1 MTNLYR
7 RSIDV
12 HVVYLRMMLGAVA
25 IAIGLVAAAIL
36 RVAQLLLP
44 RRSTESRAVVD
55 RLPDVQPVGAASR

>member
-7 RSIDV
+7 RCIDV

-36 RVAQLLLP
+36 RLAQLLLP
-44 RRSTESRAVVD
+44 RRSTEPRAVVD

>member
-7 RSIDV
+7 RCIDV

-25 IAIGLVAAAIL
+25 IAIGLVAAAFL

-44 RRSTESRAVVD
+44 RRSTGSRAVVH

>member
-7 RSIDV
+7 RCIDV
-12 HVVYLRMMLGAVA
+12 HVVYLRMTLGAVA